1 MNVTV
6 SLSWTVMTGGCP
18 SPSLTSCRRLDWRIV
33 REVLAGHHFQAELAI
48 DRWHLVQQAWED
60 PDVPMPR
67 SDAERRADTNG

>member
-1 MNVTV
+1 MYIY
-6 SLSWTVMTGGCP
+6 
-18 SPSLTSCRRLDWRIV
+18 RIV

>member
-1 MNVTV
+1 MDGADWRVTI
-6 SLSWTVMTGGCP
+6 
-18 SPSLTSCRRLDWRIV
+18 SCADQLQAARIV